1 MAYSARLRKAIGAVR
16 TSLASLSITSQD
28 ERFRQHGEH
37 EPSPDSPLVLV
48 ACSGGR
54 DSMALAALS
63 HIVCASLGVR
73 CGAVL
78 VDHQLQEGSAK
89 AAEDAAQRC
98 LGLGLKPVEVRTV
111 DIDVRGHGRG
121 EEAAARDA
129 RYEAIIN
136 VAHETSANVVFL
148 AHTQDD
154 QAETVLIGMAKSSG
168 IDAIAGMP
176 PTFVKDGVRFVRPL
190 LGVTREETTGI
201 CEDLGLDW
209 WDDPTNGD
217 TIPAADSLP
226 ADFPLRSKIRHT
238 LVPYLNTFFDSS
250 VTSHLADATRLAQED
265 KNYLDSEADA
275 VYNDI
280 VVIADAPRTDEKG
293 EKSAAKLEIRP
304 AALAREHPAI
314 RRRVIARALASL
326 GVAFTSKHVERVEE
340 LATRWHGQGPVSL
353 PSGYSA
359 NRQRHVIRVCEN
371 GTHAD
376 RGCTR

>member
-16 TSLASLSITSQD
+16 ASLAALSITSQG
-28 ERFRQHGEH
+28 ERFRRHGEH
-37 EPSPDSPLVLV
+37 EPDADAPLVLV

-73 CGAVL
+73 CGAVV

-89 AAEDAAQRC
+89 AAADAAQRC
-98 LGLGLKPVEVRTV
+98 HGLGLEPVEVRTV
-111 DIDVRGHGRG
+111 DIDVQSHGHG

-129 RYEAIIN
+129 RYEAIIE
-136 VAHETSANVVFL
+136 VARETGASVVFL

-154 QAETVLIGMAKSSG
+154 QAETVLIGLAKSSG

-176 PTFVKDGVRFVRPL
+176 PTFTRDGVRFARPL
-190 LGVTREETTGI
+190 LDVTREETTGI

-217 TIPAADSLP
+217 AIPASDSLP
-226 ADFPLRSKIRHT
+226 ANFPLRSKIRHT
-238 LVPYLNTFFDSS
+238 LVPYLNTFFSGD
-250 VTSHLADATRLAQED
+250 VASHLADATRLAQQD
-265 KNYLDSEADA
+265 KDYLDSAADA
-275 VYNDI
+275 VYDEI
-280 VVIADAPRTDEKG
+280 VSSVATPRTGVDE
-293 EKSAAKLEIRP
+293 APAKLEIRVD
-304 AALAREHPAI
+304 ALVREHPAI
-314 RRRVIARALASL
+314 RRRVIGKALSSL
-326 GVAFTSKHVERVEE
+326 GIPFTSRHVERIDE
-340 LATRWHGQGPVSL
+340 LAIRWHGQGPVSL
-353 PSGYSA
+353 PSGYTA